1 MRVWHHLNRRDA
13 LRLLAG
19 TVAFWAGNRFSPAQ
33 PATTPPS
40 PGSSP
45 VPLPPAT
52 RSTYLLSPEEETGP
66 FYLNIE
72 RIRQNIT
79 EGKPGIP
86 LHLRMTVW
94 DVVADKPVE
103 NAAIDVWHCDAGGAY
118 SGFDAFPRPGPGGG
132 SSHPP
137 PGSPPGA
144 GFAGGGRPPG
154 PPPGHGHP
162 PQMKPSNA
170 STFLRGVQLTD
181 PRGLAE
187 MQTIYPGWYA
197 GRDTHIHVRV
207 HVGGTVAKDHYA
219 GGRIVHTGQ
228 FFFPDPLNDRIAQL
242 SPYLL
247 NKTERTPK
255 QDDHVYTDQHGTD
268 AQLTITPLDPKNESA
283 GYTGT
288 IVLGVNLPAT
298 PSPI

>member
-1 MRVWHHLNRRDA
+1 M
-13 LRLLAG
+13 
-19 TVAFWAGNRFSPAQ
+19 
-33 PATTPPS
+33 PS
-40 PGSSP
+40 PGPDPAADPPILRPVLLP
-45 VPLPPAT
+45 VPALPAAAAHPA
-52 RSTYLLSPEEETGP
+52 
-66 FYLNIE
+66 
-72 RIRQNIT
+72 
-79 EGKPGIP
+79 
-86 LHLRMTVW
+86 
-94 DVVADKPVE
+94 
-103 NAAIDVWHCDAGGAY
+103 
-118 SGFDAFPRPGPGGG
+118 
-132 SSHPP
+132 
-137 PGSPPGA
+137 
-144 GFAGGGRPPG
+144 